1 MPVKTCPTQADVAKI
16 AGVSQLAGFA
26 KRVLN
31 QSETVKVPKKTHQRV
46 FDAMEQLGYVPNC
59 SMARS
64 LRSGQTQTIG
74 LVVPDNS
81 NPFFAEIARLIED
94 VFFQHGN
101 SVILCNTDGDAE
113 KESAYVDVLVAK
125 QIDGVIFITA
135 NGSVTALKKLQES
148 GIPYIVADRDIPDT
162 LRGAD
167 LVMVDN
173 QAGGYLASMSL
184 IELGLR
190 KIVCITGPHKTSS
203 GDRVLGYQK
212 ALTEAGI
219 AVDPDLIVPGDYHIE
234 GGLAA
239 MNRILEAGLNPD
251 GVFACND
258 MMAIGAMRS
267 IKAHGFRIPE
277 DISVV
282 GFDDIFLARF
292 AKQIAVDPQL
302 TTISQPI
309 SEIVA
314 NVTRLLFR
322 EARIQNKKDSKPDT
336 EPQKII
342 LQPSLRFA
350 VRDSTRRLAR
360 SHALSLNGCEA
371 GVIL

>member
-1 MPVKTCPTQADVAKI
+1 MPVKTRPTQADVAKI
-16 AGVSQLAGFA
+16 AGVSQAMVSY
-26 KRVLN
+26 VLN
-31 QSETVKVPKKTHQRV
+31 QSETVKVPKETHQRV
-46 FDAMEQLGYVPNC
+46 FDAMKQLGYVPNNL
-59 SMARS
+59 ARS

-173 QAGGYLASMSL
+173 KAGGYLATMTL
-184 IELGLR
+184 IEQGLR

-203 GDRVLGYQK
+203 GDRVLGYQR
-212 ALTEAGI
+212 ALAEAGI
-219 AVDPDLIVPGDYHIE
+219 VIDPDLITPGDYHIE
-234 GGLAA
+234 GGLIA

-282 GFDDIFLARF
+282 GFDDISLA
-292 AKQIAVDPQL
+292 QAVDPQL

-309 SEIVA
+309 SEIVT
-314 NVTRLLFR
+314 NVTRLLFI
-322 EARIQNKKDSKPDT
+322 RIQNKKDLRPDA

-342 LQPSLRFA
+342 LQPSLV

-360 SHALSLNGCEA
+360 SHALPLNGCEA
-371 GVIL
+371 GIIP